1 MYGQLFCVESGRGYN
16 HYKMTVPL
24 NTVKGTM
31 EIDTGA
37 STTVVNEKTFHN
49 FAH

>member
-1 MYGQLFCVESGRGYN
+1 M
-16 HYKMTVPL
+16 PL
-24 NTVKGTM
+24 NRVKGTM

-49 FAH
+49 LAH

>member
-1 MYGQLFCVESGRGYN
+1 
-16 HYKMTVPL
+16 MTVPL
-24 NTVKGTM
+24 NGVKGTM

-49 FAH
+49 LAQ